1 VQGETSPQ
9 AVVDRGLL
17 AHQDVVSIGKDI
29 SVRAVEVHL
38 AEINLLA
45 QTSALEMS
53 KIGVKIYSKP

>member
-1 VQGETSPQ
+1 VSPH
-9 AVVDRGLL
+9 AVIDMGLP

-53 KIGVKIYSKP
+53 KVGVKIYSKP